1 MASPAYVIGKGEMLL
16 ITVKWDEGDVYAL
29 ETQVRCYTHEE
40 IQDLIDSTVNDRCSV
55 IAVDRYDMSRRVG
68 EDISE
73 PAGSFKGFDIRT
85 QEERDEETSALE
97 SVPYRDPNAEYRTHN
112 FAQTGV
118 AGGYGR

>member
-16 ITVKWDEGDVYAL
+16 ITTRWADGDVYTL

-40 IQDLIDSTVNDRCSV
+40 IQELIDSTVSDRCTV
-55 IAVDRYDMSRRVG
+55 IAVDRYDMARRVG

-73 PAGSFKGFDIRT
+73 PAGSFKGFDIRS
-85 QEERDEETSALE
+85 QEERDEEAAALE
-97 SVPYRDPNAEYRTHN
+97 AARPAPRPYSTMN